1 MTGSGEPPTPDGA
14 TTVEQLTER
23 LRLLQAWSGL
33 SYRTIH
39 REVARDRAARGVPEQ
54 PVLNTVYRCFRP
66 GRARLDVDLVVDI
79 ARLLLG
85 DDAAAERW
93 RHTCWL
99 VAGTTSA
106 AAIVSVAGSWP
117 DEPPAFTGRQDDLRR
132 IVASDDTRGW
142 VIAGMPGVGKTSL
155 AVHAG
160 HRLLADGRFADVQ
173 LAVDLRGYDPDRPPA
188 DPNAVLEGFLRR
200 LGVPG
205 DRIQHLGLAD
215 RARRFRELVADR
227 GALVL
232 LNNAASAEQVRP
244 LLPDGPDSFVL
255 VTSRRLLTDV
265 PSARPLVLDVLTAE
279 ESVDLLRR
287 AAGDVVDTEPG
298 AAAEIAALLGHLP
311 LALDL
316 VAARMRANPDWT
328 LTDHLERLRHHRRSL
343 RLDTGVE
350 VAISLSYRDI
360 PPARKRAFR
369 LLALHPGADLTPPA
383 TAALTGADPDQAR
396 DDLDQLAAASLL
408 QQPEP
413 GRYRFHDLIRTYAGS
428 RAHDED
434 PAGARRTAVTRLAEH
449 YLHTAALAVDL
460 IYPHERD
467 RRPQVPRAGTP
478 QPLPDPDAARAWLDA
493 GRTTLLAIATHPDQ
507 DGALLAG
514 ILHRHLAVT
523 GRYTDARLLHEHVIA
538 RARQHSD
545 VAAEAR
551 ALLDLGEID
560 VRTGQYDQAID
571 HVQRA
576 LALPDGLSG
585 SIPTA
590 RALRYLAMANQFTG
604 RYDRATDHL
613 EQAVEVSRE
622 AGDRPGEASGLG
634 NLGVIHQLTGRYE
647 AAAEHHRRAMAV
659 FDALGA
665 VEDKARALNHL
676 GTLDRLLGRYAEAA
690 EHHRRA
696 LALFTDVRALEG
708 QASAHDQ
715 LGVAE
720 RLAGRHEQAHD
731 HLRRALELSRR
742 IGDRD
747 DEARVLDDLGDLHRT
762 TGRHDL
768 ATEHHDL
775 ALRLYRDLGDPGGQ
789 AKALNGLGETASA
802 VGDPRAALTAHA
814 EAHTHAGKIGHQ
826 HEQARACAGL
836 ARAHHDLG
844 DPDQAREQWRQ
855 ALALYEELGVPEADD
870 VRARLSALDG

>member
-1 MTGSGEPPTPDGA
+1 MTGRGEPPAPDGA

-39 REVARDRAARGVPEQ
+39 REVVRDREARGVPEQ
-54 PVLNTVYRCFRP
+54 PVLNTVYRCFQP
-66 GRARLDVDLVVDI
+66 GRTRLDVELVVDI

-85 DDAAAERW
+85 DDGAAERW
-93 RHTCWL
+93 RHACQL
-99 VAGTTSA
+99 VAGLAGA

-117 DEPPAFTGRQDDLRR
+117 DDPRVFTGRRDDLLR
-132 IVASDDTRGW
+132 IVGADGTGGW
-142 VIAGMPGVGKTSL
+142 VISGMPGVGKTRL

-160 HRLLADGRFADVQ
+160 RLLMGDGRFTDVQ

-188 DPNAVLEGFLRR
+188 DPNAVLDGFLRK

-205 DRIQHLGLAD
+205 EQIQHLGLAG
-215 RARRFRELVADR
+215 RAGKFRELLADR
-227 GALVL
+227 SALL
-232 LNNAASAEQVRP
+232 LLDNAASAEQVRP
-244 LLPDGPDSFVL
+244 LLPDVPGSFVL
-255 VTSRRLLTDV
+255 ITSRRRLHDL
-265 PSARPLVLDVLTAE
+265 PSVRPLLLDVLSADE
-279 ESVDLLRR
+279 AVDLLRR
-287 AAGDVVDTEPG
+287 AAGEAIDTEPG
-298 AAAEIAALLGHLP
+298 VAVEIAALLGHLP

-316 VAARMRANPDWT
+316 VAGRVRANPDWT
-328 LTDHLERLRHHRRSL
+328 LSDHLERLHHHRRSL

-350 VAISLSYRDI
+350 LAISQSYRDLA
-360 PPARKRAFR
+360 PARRRAFR
-369 LLALHPGADLTPPA
+369 LLALHPGVDLTAPA
-383 TAALTGADPDQAR
+383 AAALTGVDPEQAR

-408 QQPEP
+408 QQPGP

-428 RAHDED
+428 RTHDED
-434 PAGARRTAVTRLAEH
+434 PAGARRAALARLGEL
-449 YLHTAALAVDL
+449 YLHTSVLAVDL
-460 IYPHERD
+460 IHPHERS
-467 RRPQVPRAGTP
+467 RRPQVSRPGTP
-478 QPLPDPDAARAWLDA
+478 QPLPDPDAARAWLDVE
-493 GRTTLLAIATHPDQ
+493 RTNLLAVATHPDL
-507 DGALLAG
+507 DGAVLAG
-514 ILHRHLAVT
+514 VLHRYLAVT
-523 GRYTDARLLHEHVIA
+523 GRYADARLLHEHVVA
-538 RARQHSD
+538 RAQRHGD

-576 LALPDGLSG
+576 VALPDGLAG
-585 SIPTA
+585 PIPTA

-613 EQAVEVSRE
+613 EHAIGLSRE
-622 AGDRPGEASGLG
+622 VGDRPGEASALG
-634 NLGVIHQLTGRYE
+634 NLGVVHQLSGRYE
-647 AAAEHHRRAMAV
+647 AAAEHHRRALAV
-659 FDALGA
+659 FDSLGA

-676 GTLDRLLGRYAEAA
+676 GTLHRLAGRYAEAA

-708 QASAHDQ
+708 AASAHDH

-720 RLAGRHEQAHD
+720 RLAGRHEQALD
-731 HLRRALELSRR
+731 HHRQALELSRR
-742 IGDRD
+742 IGDPD
-747 DEARVLDDLGDLHRT
+747 DEARALDNLGEVYRV

-768 ATEHHDL
+768 AGEHHDL

-789 AKALNGLGETASA
+789 AKSLNGLGEAA
-802 VGDPRAALTAHA
+802 RAAGDPRDALTAHA

-844 DPDQAREQWRQ
+844 DADQAREQWRQ
-855 ALALYEELGVPEADD
+855 ALALYEELGVPEADE
-870 VRARLSALDG
+870 VRAHLSALGG